1 MFKLMFPG
9 KKQKLGLSMIPGGL
23 ILIVLGALWMGVLFP
38 SMSKIPCDLSS
49 TTYQEGTVTMLN
61 TQTYQPVTYNVT
73 GTRVVE
79 ATGCEGNTVFLT
91 EDVSFIDNDTG
102 DPIQMLVSYSEMAV
116 DRSTKMYVPG
126 AVDEYREGYWMTPAG
141 VTEDDVL
148 DVWITGMPTTI
159 QSRFDGW
166 EDLEGV
172 HLMCRYA
179 TTPEGGITVP
189 ATDTTPEMTI
199 YAEYWS
205 KVEPTSG
212 ALVDSASQ
220 RTRSMMMPNPADTSS
235 YIEVTVYEDDLEF
248 TDGQVEELIEDAK
261 EYKSQITLYGT
272 TMPWVIIII
281 GILEMVLGVWMS
293 GIPKIVKYVISM
305 KKQKAG

>member
-23 ILIVLGALWMGVLFP
+23 ILIVLGALWTGVLFP
-38 SMSKIPCDLSS
+38 SMAKIPCDLSS

-102 DPIQMLVSYSEMAV
+102 EAIPMLVSYSEMAV

-126 AVDEYREGYWMTPAG
+126 AVDEYREGYWTTPSG

-159 QSRFDGW
+159 QSGFDGW

-172 HLMCRYA
+172 HLMCKYA

-189 ATDTTPEMTI
+189 ATGTTPEMTI

-220 RTRSMMMPNPADTSS
+220 RTRTMMVSGNE
-235 YIEVTVYEDDLEF
+235 ITVYEDDLEF
-248 TDGQVEELIEDAK
+248 TDGQVEELLEDAK

-281 GILEMVLGVWMS
+281 GILEMALGVWVS